1 MIVIGSFLFIQCRE
15 NNNTINLRTA
25 LKSIRRIFVGE
36 WARNTP
42 TMVGQGGAD
51 PPTPLGK
58 GFTDPRSCRFPT
70 DPYFIKRSIAEVSCP
85 CLALFKGSPKT
96 WRCLTGY

>member
-1 MIVIGSFLFIQCRE
+1 MIVIGSFLFIQRRQD
-15 NNNTINLRTA
+15 NMDTINLLSA
-25 LKSIRRIFVGE
+25 LKNIHRIFVGE

-70 DPYFIKRSIAEVSCP
+70 DPYKKYTVSH
-85 CLALFKGSPKT
+85 SDI
-96 WRCLTGY
+96 